1 MEEAAVKEEKSD
13 KRSATFIPK
22 IFPKNYY
29 YWKITLAL
37 ELSFF
42 YFDLLLGE
50 FCTSIVCSFKGEGE
64 EEEEEFKD
72 VTHRPP
78 LLGGGGWTTNI
89 FPAAVVVSR
98 EIIEGS

>member
-1 MEEAAVKEEKSD
+1 MQNSFQKSFQ
-13 KRSATFIPK
+13 KK
-22 IFPKNYY
+22 YY
-29 YWKITLAL
+29 HCKITFAL

-42 YFDLLLGE
+42 YFDLFIGG
-50 FCTSIVCSFKGEGE
+50 FCTSIVCSFKEGGEGE

-78 LLGGGGWTTNI
+78 LFGGGGWTTNI
-89 FPAAVVVSR
+89 FPAAAAVSR